1 MKTVKT
7 IFFTIFALGFFTIIV
22 YSGFQIW
29 KIDSV
34 YQNEDKIREKF
45 LQYKPGE
52 ETPPPAPEQKIVNQS
67 IIDLQSL
74 HPDAAGWLEIPGT
87 AVDYPFVKYHDN
99 DYYLHRN
106 LDGEEAAAGTIFM
119 DYRCERDFS
128 SQNTILYGHHMKN
141 KSMFGSLESF
151 GDPLF
156 FGKNQTGTIYLPN
169 DTLELEIF
177 AYLVINPD
185 TERELYNIN
194 LSENY
199 VEYVQTKA
207 RRYVEIDL
215 TQDDRIVTLS
225 SCAYEFKGARMV
237 LLAKIQPPNPPKE

>member
-1 MKTVKT
+1 MKAIKS
-7 IFFTIFALGFFTIIV
+7 IFFTAFALGFLTLII

-29 KIDSV
+29 KIDSM

-52 ETPPPAPEQKIVNQS
+52 APPPAPEQKIVNQS
-67 IIDLQSL
+67 IIDLQNRNS
-74 HPDAAGWLEIPGT
+74 DVAGWLEIPGT
-87 AVDYPFVKYHDN
+87 AVDYPFVWYENN
-99 DYYLHRN
+99 DFYLHRN

-156 FGKNQTGTIYLPN
+156 FEKNKTAVIYLPN
-169 DTLELEIF
+169 DTLELQIF

-185 TERELYNIN
+185 NEKELYSIN

-207 RRYVEIDL
+207 RRYVEIAL
-215 TQDDRIVTLS
+215 NPNDRIVTLS

-237 LLAKIQPPNPPKE
+237 LLAKIQTPME